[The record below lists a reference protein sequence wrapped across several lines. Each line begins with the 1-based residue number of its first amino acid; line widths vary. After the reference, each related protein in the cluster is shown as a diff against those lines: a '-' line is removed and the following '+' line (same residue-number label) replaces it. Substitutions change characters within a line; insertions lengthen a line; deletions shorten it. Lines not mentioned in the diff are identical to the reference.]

1 MRVGLREAN
10 QRFSALVKVVKAGR
24 EVILTERGKPI
35 AVLKSL
41 ADPDDDAAAV
51 RRLEETGFLRAAK
64 KQGPKPRWTPRPL
77 TGPSLTET
85 IREERDASCCLRHC
99 RLAPGRGCTAGRPP
113 RGFAW
118 GTSIHSAKENDS
130 GSP

>member
-35 AVLKSL
+35 AVLKPL
-41 ADPDDDAAAV
+41 ADPNDDAAAV

-64 KQGPKPRWTPRPL
+64 KQGPMPRWTPRPL

-85 IREERDASCCLRHC
+85 IREERDAS
-99 RLAPGRGCTAGRPP
+99 
-113 RGFAW
+113 
-118 GTSIHSAKENDS
+118 
-130 GSP
+130 